1 MGRGTHRGF
10 ITYEELSKSLGKRN
24 LSDDNL
30 SQAFMHILD
39 EGVALVE
46 KKSDFKVLR
55 KKESSSKEEGKTIE
69 KSDDPIRMYLREM
82 GGVELLSREGEI
94 AIAKRIEAGKDVML
108 IALAQSP
115 ITAQQFSE
123 WNEKLQKDEMN
134 KSIGSKKNKV
144 GANTKIFSSTLKQN
158 QIYSIMLSANNINYS
173 IQQINDAINQIV
185 KYSLIFKKNINDINN
200 SNYTNG
206 YFFQAFKKDDNK
218 TFTDDNIVDNLQ
230 DILKKTSQT
239 AKYIEPRKNE
249 NKLANI
255 KGITKD
261 TMQIPEKFNAK
272 ANATC
277 EDALKFKPEK
287 PKGWWSGGNK
297 RSQKKL
303 RKRKHKATMKRK

>member
-1 MGRGTHRGF
+1 
-10 ITYEELSKSLGKRN
+10 
-24 LSDDNL
+24 
-30 SQAFMHILD
+30 
-39 EGVALVE
+39 
-46 KKSDFKVLR
+46 
-55 KKESSSKEEGKTIE
+55 
-69 KSDDPIRMYLREM
+69 
-82 GGVELLSREGEI
+82 
-94 AIAKRIEAGKDVML
+94 
-108 IALAQSP
+108 
-115 ITAQQFSE
+115 
-123 WNEKLQKDEMN
+123 
-134 KSIGSKKNKV
+134 
-144 GANTKIFSSTLKQN
+144 
-158 QIYSIMLSANNINYS
+158 YS

-239 AKYIEPRKNE
+239 AEYIKPRKNE

-277 EDALKFKPEK
+277 EDALKFKPEE
-287 PKGWWSGGNK
+287 PKGGWSGGNK
-297 RSQKKL
+297 RSQKNL